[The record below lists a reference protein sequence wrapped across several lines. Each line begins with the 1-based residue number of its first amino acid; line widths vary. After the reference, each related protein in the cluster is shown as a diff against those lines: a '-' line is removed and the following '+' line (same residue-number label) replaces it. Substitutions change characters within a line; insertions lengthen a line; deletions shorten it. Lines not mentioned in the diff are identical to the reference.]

1 MKRHCGKSIF
11 DISKLFIQCNKDSS
25 YEHRAIGVNTYLNGC
40 VSLLVPE
47 CAVSLCVLNQMNLPA
62 KNHVA
67 CQKEG
72 CWEKMGDVFQGREWG
87 CIFYKK

>member
-47 CAVSLCVLNQMNLPA
+47 CAVSLCVLNQMNVPA

-72 CWEKMGDVFQGREWG
+72 CLEKMDDVFQGRE
-87 CIFYKK
+87 